1 MEESQSHAALPGAL
15 NGTPIHNYITRFIV
29 SFDAL
34 LPYAGAMN
42 RKLASQCLAQLGNP
56 TRLDIYRLLVR
67 AGPDGMNIGD
77 IQTRLGVPASTLAF
91 HLGGLVGVGLVAQ
104 EKIGREVIC
113 RTKYRQLDAVM
124 EFLREECCKGFDDEL
139 PAVAMRRAS

>member
-1 MEESQSHAALPGAL
+1 
-15 NGTPIHNYITRFIV
+15 
-29 SFDAL
+29 
-34 LPYAGAMN
+34 MN
-42 RKLASQCLAQLGNP
+42 RKLAAQCLAQLGNP

-67 AGPDGMNIGD
+67 AGPDGINIGD
-77 IQTRLGVPASTLAF
+77 IQIRLGVPASTLAF
-91 HLGGLVGVGLVAQ
+91 HLGGLVGVGLVSQ

-139 PAVAMRRAS
+139 PAVAIRRAS

>member
-1 MEESQSHAALPGAL
+1 
-15 NGTPIHNYITRFIV
+15 
-29 SFDAL
+29 
-34 LPYAGAMN
+34 MN
-42 RKLASQCLAQLGNP
+42 RKLAAQCLSQLGNP

-77 IQTRLGVPASTLAF
+77 IQIRLGVPASTLAF
-91 HLGGLVGVGLVAQ
+91 HLGGLVGVGLVSQ

-113 RTKYRQLDAVM
+113 RAKYRQLDSVM

-139 PAVAMRRAS
+139 PAVEMRRAS

>member
-1 MEESQSHAALPGAL
+1 
-15 NGTPIHNYITRFIV
+15 
-29 SFDAL
+29 
-34 LPYAGAMN
+34 MN
-42 RKLASQCLAQLGNP
+42 RKLAAQCLAQLGNP

-91 HLGGLVGVGLVAQ
+91 HLGGLVGVGLVSQ

-139 PAVAMRRAS
+139 PAAEMRRAS